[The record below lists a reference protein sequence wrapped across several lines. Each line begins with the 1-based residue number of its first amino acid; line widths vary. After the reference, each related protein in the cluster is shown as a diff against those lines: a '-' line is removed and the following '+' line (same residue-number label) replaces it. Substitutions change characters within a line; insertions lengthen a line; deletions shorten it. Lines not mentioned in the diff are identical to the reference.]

1 MIEIDSTVFVIFAD
15 TSKKMINK
23 RAKSILHF
31 HFIVFIFGFTSIL
44 GVLIDKEAIALVW
57 YRMLIA
63 AFFLIL
69 FIFFFNKQKIEF
81 NKTFLYNLVAA
92 GFLIAAHW
100 VSFFYA
106 IKMVGVS
113 PTLAMLS
120 SGALMT
126 AILEPIFYKRKIFF
140 YEVLFGGI
148 TLIGMLIIFK
158 TSPDDW
164 LGMLVALIATVLGV
178 FFTLINGFLIKDNSS
193 VIITLGEMIVGVGFI
208 SLFLLFEG
216 GFDVSF
222 FKINTSDF
230 LYLII
235 LGTVCTAYA
244 ITFSIEVMKQLNPFT
259 IMLIINMEPI
269 YGIFLA
275 LMIFGESELMS
286 SGFYIGLLIIL
297 GAIIS
302 NSFIKVYKN

>member
-1 MIEIDSTVFVIFAD
+1 MVFVIFAVYF
-15 TSKKMINK
+15 KKMLNN

-31 HFIVFIFGFTSIL
+31 HLIVFIFGFTSIL
-44 GVLIDKEAIALVW
+44 GVLIEKEAIALVW

-63 AFFLIL
+63 SVFLTL
-69 FIFFFNKQKIEF
+69 FIFFFNKKKFEF
-81 NKTFLYNLVAA
+81 SYNLLYKLVAA

-126 AILEPIFYKRKIFF
+126 AILEPVFYKQKILF

-148 TLIGMLIIFK
+148 TMIGMFVIFK

-178 FFTLINGFLIKDNSS
+178 FFTLINGLLIKENSS
-193 VIITLGEMIVGVGFI
+193 VIITLGEMITGVGFI
-208 SLFLLFEG
+208 SLFLLFGG

-222 FKINTSDF
+222 FTITTSDF
-230 LYLII
+230 LFLML

-269 YGIFLA
+269 YGILLA
-275 LMIFGESELMS
+275 LLIFGESELMS

-297 GAIIS
+297 FAIVS
-302 NSFIKVYKN
+302 NSIVKVYKN

>member
-1 MIEIDSTVFVIFAD
+1 MVFVIFAVYF
-15 TSKKMINK
+15 KKMLNT

-44 GVLIDKEAIALVW
+44 GVLIEKEAIALVW

-63 AFFLIL
+63 SVFLTL
-69 FIFFFNKQKIEF
+69 FIFFFNKKKFEF
-81 NKTFLYNLVAA
+81 SYNLLYKLVAA

-126 AILEPIFYKRKIFF
+126 AILEPVFYKRKILF

-148 TLIGMLIIFK
+148 TMIGMFVIFK

-178 FFTLINGFLIKDNSS
+178 FFTLINGLLIKENSS
-193 VIITLGEMIVGVGFI
+193 VIITLGEMITGVGFI
-208 SLFLLFEG
+208 SLFLLFGG

-222 FKINTSDF
+222 FTITTSDF
-230 LYLII
+230 LFLML

-269 YGIFLA
+269 YGILLA
-275 LMIFGESELMS
+275 LLIFGESELMS
-286 SGFYIGLLIIL
+286 SDFYIGLLIIL
-297 GAIIS
+297 FAIVS
-302 NSFIKVYKN
+302 NSIVKVYKN

>member
-1 MIEIDSTVFVIFAD
+1 MVFVIFAVYF
-15 TSKKMINK
+15 KKMLNN

-31 HFIVFIFGFTSIL
+31 HLIVFIFGFTSIL
-44 GVLIDKEAIALVW
+44 GVLIEKEAIALVW

-63 AFFLIL
+63 SVFLTL
-69 FIFFFNKQKIEF
+69 FIFFFNRKKFEF
-81 NKTFLYNLVAA
+81 SYNLLYKLVAA

-126 AILEPIFYKRKIFF
+126 AILEPVFYKRKILF

-148 TLIGMLIIFK
+148 TMIGMFVIFK

-178 FFTLINGFLIKDNSS
+178 FFTLINGLLIKENSS
-193 VIITLGEMIVGVGFI
+193 VIITLGEMITGVGFI
-208 SLFLLFEG
+208 SLFLLFGG

-222 FKINTSDF
+222 FTITTSDF
-230 LYLII
+230 LFLML

-269 YGIFLA
+269 YGILLA
-275 LMIFGESELMS
+275 LLIFGESELMS

-297 GAIIS
+297 FAIVS
-302 NSFIKVYKN
+302 NSIVKVYKN

>member
-1 MIEIDSTVFVIFAD
+1 ML
-15 TSKKMINK
+15 NN
-23 RAKSILHF
+23 RAKSIVHF

-44 GVLIDKEAIALVW
+44 GVLIEKEAIALVW

-63 AFFLIL
+63 SVFLTL
-69 FIFFFNKQKIEF
+69 FIFFFNKKKFEF
-81 NKTFLYNLVAA
+81 SYNLLYKLVAA

-126 AILEPIFYKRKIFF
+126 AILEPVFYKRKILF

-148 TLIGMLIIFK
+148 TMIGMFVIFK

-178 FFTLINGFLIKDNSS
+178 FFTLINGLLIKENSS
-193 VIITLGEMIVGVGFI
+193 VIITLGEMITGVGFI
-208 SLFLLFEG
+208 SLFLLFGG

-222 FKINTSDF
+222 FTITTSDF
-230 LYLII
+230 LFLML

-269 YGIFLA
+269 YGILLA
-275 LMIFGESELMS
+275 LLIFGESELMS

-297 GAIIS
+297 FAIVS
-302 NSFIKVYKN
+302 NSIVKVYKN

>member
-1 MIEIDSTVFVIFAD
+1 MVFVIFAVYF
-15 TSKKMINK
+15 KKMLNN

-31 HFIVFIFGFTSIL
+31 HLIVFIFGFTSIL
-44 GVLIDKEAIALVW
+44 GVLIEKEAIALVW

-63 AFFLIL
+63 SVFLTL
-69 FIFFFNKQKIEF
+69 FIFFFNKKKFEF
-81 NKTFLYNLVAA
+81 SYNLLYKLVAA

-126 AILEPIFYKRKIFF
+126 AILEPVFYKRKILF

-148 TLIGMLIIFK
+148 TMIGMFVIFK

-178 FFTLINGFLIKDNSS
+178 FFTLINGLLIKENSS
-193 VIITLGEMIVGVGFI
+193 VIITLGEMITGVGFI
-208 SLFLLFEG
+208 SLFLLFGG

-222 FKINTSDF
+222 FTITTSDF
-230 LYLII
+230 LFLML

-269 YGIFLA
+269 YGILLA
-275 LMIFGESELMS
+275 LLIFGESELMS

-297 GAIIS
+297 FAIVS
-302 NSFIKVYKN
+302 NSIVKVYKN

>member
-1 MIEIDSTVFVIFAD
+1 MVFVIFAVYF
-15 TSKKMINK
+15 KKMLNN

-31 HFIVFIFGFTSIL
+31 HLIVFIFGFTSIL
-44 GVLIDKEAIALVW
+44 GVLIEKEAIALVW

-63 AFFLIL
+63 SVFLTL
-69 FIFFFNKQKIEF
+69 FIFFFNKKKFEF
-81 NKTFLYNLVAA
+81 SYNLLYKLVAA

-126 AILEPIFYKRKIFF
+126 AILEPVFYKRKILF

-148 TLIGMLIIFK
+148 TMIGMFVIFK

-178 FFTLINGFLIKDNSS
+178 FFTLINGLLIKENSS
-193 VIITLGEMIVGVGFI
+193 VIITLGEMITGVGFI
-208 SLFLLFEG
+208 SLFLLFGG

-222 FKINTSDF
+222 FTITTSDF
-230 LYLII
+230 LFLML

-269 YGIFLA
+269 YGILLA
-275 LMIFGESELMS
+275 LLIFGESELMS
-286 SGFYIGLLIIL
+286 SDFYIGLLIIL
-297 GAIIS
+297 FAIVS
-302 NSFIKVYKN
+302 NSIVKVYKN